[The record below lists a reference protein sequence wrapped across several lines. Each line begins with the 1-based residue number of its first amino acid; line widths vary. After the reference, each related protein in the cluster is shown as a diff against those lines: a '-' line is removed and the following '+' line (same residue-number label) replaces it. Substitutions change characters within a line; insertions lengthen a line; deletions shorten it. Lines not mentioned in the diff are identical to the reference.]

1 MSDEVI
7 DQPAAAAAPQHTIE
21 DVIARYVALR
31 DKKAALKAELDKA
44 TEKIDEGMV
53 RLERFML
60 DYLNK
65 TGLNSVGTGDFCAYK
80 ASVTSVTTGDKAAF
94 LDYVKENEA
103 WGLLD
108 VRPSKTAV
116 VEFRTENDD
125 LPPGI
130 NWREENVVRIRRA

>member
-1 MSDEVI
+1 MSEEVI
-7 DQPAAAAAPQHTIE
+7 DQTAAAAAPSHTIE
-21 DVIARYVALR
+21 DVVARYVALR

-65 TGLNSVGTGDFCAYK
+65 AGRSSAGPGEATADK
-80 ASVTSVTTGDKAAF
+80 ASVTSVTTGDKQAF
-94 LDYVKENEA
+94 LDYVKEQEA

>member
-7 DQPAAAAAPQHTIE
+7 DQTAATAVPSHTIE
-21 DVIARYVALR
+21 DVVARYVALR

-65 TGLNSVGTGDFCAYK
+65 TGLSSVGTGEFTAYK
-80 ASVTSVTTGDKAAF
+80 ASVTSVTTGDKQAF
-94 LDYVKENEA
+94 LDYVKEQEA